1 LPISAAPTEEIR
13 RQPFNAK
20 AAKPAPRIIGCLDS
34 QRSGAFKGKRFD
46 TPTRRPA
53 DPPIRFP
60 YTLEKAAN
68 NLRQTHPYEIAELL
82 NSLWT

>member
-1 LPISAAPTEEIR
+1 MSPLFTFYEHATPVARERNPTAQRVPIR
-13 RQPFNAK
+13 RY
-20 AAKPAPRIIGCLDS
+20 
-34 QRSGAFKGKRFD
+34 
-46 TPTRRPA
+46 A